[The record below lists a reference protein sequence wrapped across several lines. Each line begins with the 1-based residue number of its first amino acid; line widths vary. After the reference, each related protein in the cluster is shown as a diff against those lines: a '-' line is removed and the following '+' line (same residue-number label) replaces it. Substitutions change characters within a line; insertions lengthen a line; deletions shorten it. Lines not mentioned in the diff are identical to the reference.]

1 VKRTLATPPRT
12 WVFTPDER
20 LHLPDLITT
29 CLLRCTTDHDR
40 DQAGLPDDIW
50 CEEISPA
57 LEIRVT
63 EGGEGDDAVWTGDFL
78 KVCIN
83 RHPFSH
89 NPQLRQPYAIVE
101 VAQEQYSQVMD
112 ADELAELIAKVEQHV
127 EVMKTAHAHL
137 IEAVTAHEGGGA

>member
-1 VKRTLATPPRT
+1 MKRIPVTPPRQ

-29 CLLRCTTDHDR
+29 CLLRCTTGHDR
-40 DQAGLPDDIW
+40 DQDTLPDDIW
-50 CEEISPA
+50 CQEVSPA

-63 EGGEGDDAVWTGDFL
+63 EGGEGDDAVWTGGFL
-78 KVCIN
+78 KIIIN

-89 NPQLRQPYAIVE
+89 NPAMRQPYAIAE
-101 VAQEQYSQVMD
+101 VAQEQYSKVMNPG
-112 ADELAELIAKVEQHV
+112 ELAGLIAQVEQHV

-137 IEAVTAHEGGGA
+137 IEAVAAHQAGGQ